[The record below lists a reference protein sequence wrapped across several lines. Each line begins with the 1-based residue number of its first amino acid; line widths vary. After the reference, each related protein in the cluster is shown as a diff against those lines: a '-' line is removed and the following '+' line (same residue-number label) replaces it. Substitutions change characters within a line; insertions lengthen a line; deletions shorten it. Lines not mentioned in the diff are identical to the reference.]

1 MRQQFNLKSY
11 LPFESTANITDKNLK
26 GRMSAFIS
34 YKKRQKKVRNLLRFL
49 NVVSLKN
56 QNLQFKA
63 SPCLPCFH

>member
-34 YKKRQKKVRNLLRFL
+34 YKKKDKKSEEPVAIFE
-49 NVVSLKN
+49 
-56 QNLQFKA
+56 
-63 SPCLPCFH
+63 CG